1 MATPKKTTA
10 ITLEMAV
17 GDAVFLKIAK
27 MAHANNLTFN
37 EQINKIVEDAV
48 ASIDRPAVA
57 VPAPP
62 LSGNR
67 DAVERAA
74 RPWAAAVPV
83 PASPFGFAARPP
95 Q

>member
-48 ASIDRPAVA
+48 GSIDRPAVA

-62 LSGNR
+62 
-67 DAVERAA
+67 
-74 RPWAAAVPV
+74 
-83 PASPFGFAARPP
+83 FGFSSKP
-95 Q
+95 QQ

>member
-37 EQINKIVEDAV
+37 EQINKIVQDAV
-48 ASIDRPAVA
+48 AELDKPK
-57 VPAPP
+57 AP
-62 LSGNR
+62 
-67 DAVERAA
+67 
-74 RPWAAAVPV
+74 
-83 PASPFGFAARPP
+83 SPFGFSAKP
-95 Q
+95 QG